1 MKNQDILEN
10 QANIVFLAIGSNLG
24 NKKRNIERSKFL
36 LDQNSISIIKS
47 SSIYETYSWPN
58 HNKPKFFNIVIKVTT
73 KLSPKNLFKVI
84 KDIEKKMGRINTK
97 INSPRTCD
105 IDILDYNGL
114 LYNNDKLIIP
124 HPRIHN
130 RNFVLFPLF
139 EIEKQWVH
147 PNKKLKIHELI
158 EKLGIY
164 SLYTIKQI

>member
-1 MKNQDILEN
+1 MILRFH
-10 QANIVFLAIGSNLG
+10 VPPLAGGQGI
-24 NKKRNIERSKFL
+24 
-36 LDQNSISIIKS
+36 
-47 SSIYETYSWPN
+47 
-58 HNKPKFFNIVIKVTT
+58 
-73 KLSPKNLFKVI
+73 
-84 KDIEKKMGRINTK
+84 
-97 INSPRTCD
+97 CD